1 MSCFTSCKN
10 IKIEDEQNA
19 KICSNCMLQLKGE
32 YTLNQLKLDRPIMK
46 VEPDISENYPTN
58 INNGV
63 DAVKLDIKAEK
74 ETNVQYQIV
83 FLEPKIKHEPDL
95 IIEDEGNT

>member
-1 MSCFTSCKN
+1 
-10 IKIEDEQNA
+10 
-19 KICSNCMLQLKGE
+19 
-32 YTLNQLKLDRPIMK
+32 MK

-74 ETNVQYQIV
+74 ETNVPYQIV